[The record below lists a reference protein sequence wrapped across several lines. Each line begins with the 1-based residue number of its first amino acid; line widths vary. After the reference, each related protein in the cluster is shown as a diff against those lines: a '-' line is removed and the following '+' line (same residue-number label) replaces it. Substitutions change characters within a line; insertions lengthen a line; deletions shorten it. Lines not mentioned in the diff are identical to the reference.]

1 MIYIGY
7 FLLIIGMFSLLTS
20 FIGIIRFPDFFTK
33 IHAASIAD
41 SFAIPINLIGLS
53 LIADKS
59 IVVIKLLMIAFLY
72 LLISPI
78 SANAIA
84 KSALLSKEKSN

>member
-1 MIYIGY
+1 MIYVGY
-7 FLLIIGMFSLLTS
+7 FLLIIGMLFLLTS
-20 FIGIIRFPDFFTK
+20 FVGIVRFPNFFTK

-53 LIADKS
+53 LISDNS
-59 IVVIKLLMIAFLY
+59 IVTIKLILITFLY

-84 KSALLSKEKSN
+84 KSAWLNKEE